1 MEQSILKST
10 KKILGIEAEYDAF
23 DLDVITH
30 INSVFVTLND
40 LGIGPNEGFMI
51 EDDDALWADFLGSDP
66 RLNSVKS
73 YVYLRVRLLFDPPT
87 SSYLI
92 TALNEQVKE
101 LEWRI
106 NVGRE
111 EKSWIDPT
119 ISEETYYPPPQ
130 DLVTS
135 PSDTVNEIWRGTQE
149 EYDALPSYSD
159 ATLYFI
165 TNS

>member
-51 EDDDALWADFLGSDP
+51 EDDDTLWADFLGSDP

-87 SSYLI
+87 SSYLV

-101 LEWRI
+101 LEWRL
-106 NVGRE
+106 NVQVDHE
-111 EKSWIDPT
+111 VNS
-119 ISEETYYPPPQ
+119 Q
-130 DLVTS
+130 DYILDGGVPAGSGSLDGGS
-135 PSDTVNEIWRGTQE
+135 PSDQYPYGV
-149 EYDALPSYSD
+149 YDGGSP
-159 ATLYFI
+159 
-165 TNS
+165 